1 MRAIPFGNARS
12 TLLAAAVA
20 LASPLRAQ
28 EPPARLMSFL
38 QQQIGLDE
46 GQMAAMEKGE
56 AVAKV
61 LDSPNKRDVTLF
73 GIVQIDVTRE
83 AYVTRLQ
90 DFTNSLPS
98 PTRVRVGI
106 FHDPAIQTDVATAVV
121 SPQDVADVKACK
133 PGDCKIKMPATDM
146 QQLHTSVDWSGQDG
160 DVAPQLTTYV
170 QRRMLEYVTDYRA
183 RGDSAMIVY
192 DDKGAVHASDAF
204 ADLLGQSP
212 YVYQDFPSLRQYLTG
227 YPHASIEGTHET
239 LYWSVDSSSGMRRIL
254 SVNHLVLYPP
264 PEQPGMTVV
273 AVKQIYANHYFEA
286 GFELTAIIDRAGAE
300 GRPGIYLAVF
310 RKWRFDNLPGGVM
323 NIRGKV
329 IGKLRD
335 QLKGDLANQKTSSE
349 GKATSRH

>member
-183 RGDSAMIVY
+183 RGDSAMLVY
-192 DDKGAVHASDAF
+192 DDHGGVHGSDAF
-204 ADLLGQSP
+204 ADLIAQSP
-212 YVYQDFPSLRQYLTG
+212 YVYQDFPSLRQYLTS
-227 YPHASIEGTHET
+227 YPHAT
-239 LYWSVDSSSGMRRIL
+239 LGGAREVFYWAVDSSSGMRRIV
-254 SVNHLVLYPP
+254 SVNHLVLYAPA
-264 PEQPGMTVV
+264 EQGGMTVV

-286 GFELTAIIDRAGAE
+286 GFELTAIIDRGGAE
-300 GRPGIYLAVF
+300 GKPGIYLAAF

-335 QLKGDLANQKTSSE
+335 QIKHDLEVQKALSE
-349 GKATSRH
+349 GRPASGH